1 MKHININ
8 TQSIPIPT
16 YLYQPWPPSTT
27 AVVTTITDALSPLV
41 WLVVHWQVTY
51 RHIICGWHFAKHV
64 VAQKVTPAE
73 LEGDGAESLIMEL
86 CRWAS
91 SRPIPLSFDDNL
103 QRKKTKN
110 GTTCNRLLQPV
121 TLVKYIG
128 KHIKYC
134 RKVYPDHPDWKHLNP
149 NCQDAV
155 PQWWTELSPLFKKSA
170 RNFMLQYQGDTWQP
184 WSR

>member
-16 YLYQPWPPSTT
+16 INNRSSHHHNRRPVPLGVTRSTL
-27 AVVTTITDALSPLV
+27 AGDLSAYNLWV
-41 WLVVHWQVTY
+41 AF
-51 RHIICGWHFAKHV
+51 RKACGSPED
-64 VAQKVTPAE
+64 VTPAE

-134 RKVYPDHPDWKHLNP
+134 HKVYPDHPDWKHLNP

-170 RNFMLQYQGDTWQP
+170 RNFMLQYQGNT
-184 WSR
+184 